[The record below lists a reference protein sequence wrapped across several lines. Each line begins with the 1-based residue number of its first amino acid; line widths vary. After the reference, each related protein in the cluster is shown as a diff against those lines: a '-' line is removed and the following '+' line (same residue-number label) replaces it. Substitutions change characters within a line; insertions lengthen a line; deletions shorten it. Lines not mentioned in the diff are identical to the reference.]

1 MIEVLSTDNIS
12 PFGALRRCLLRH
24 GCMSESI
31 ELRRSANEGFASIV
45 RVVRPYVELTK
56 PRLATLLLIITL
68 GTYHVAVHVRRAASF
83 GSADG
88 LGFATAGAT
97 GQVWIDF
104 AILAVSVVLYA
115 SGMFA
120 LNHYLERDIDG
131 LMARTARRPLPSGR
145 LNPDAA
151 LLFGIGCSIL
161 GTLAL
166 TLWVNTLAG
175 VLAVLNLVIYL
186 GIYTPLKR
194 RTPVHTAL
202 GAFAGAMP
210 PLVGWTAATGEL
222 SPEAWALAAIVFAW
236 QFPHF
241 YAVQLKNL
249 KGYRNANVKV
259 LPVTDEPGKR
269 VRFEIIFWTVA
280 TLGASLLPIAVGLT
294 RMWYAVPAVVLWV
307 LFAYR
312 AFEVCRSYDVLHARK
327 LLRSSVIYL
336 PCLFVFI
343 GLAIL

>member
-1 MIEVLSTDNIS
+1 
-12 PFGALRRCLLRH
+12 
-24 GCMSESI
+24 MSESI
-31 ELRRSANEGFASIV
+31 ELRRTTTTNEGLASVFRAIG
-45 RVVRPYVELTK
+45 PYVELTK

-68 GTYHVAVHVRRAASF
+68 GTYHVAVHVGRVASLT
-83 GSADG
+83 AVDG

-145 LNPDAA
+145 LSPDAA
-151 LLFGIGCSIL
+151 RLFGIGCSIL

-175 VLAVLNLVIYL
+175 LLAVLNLLIYL
-186 GIYTPLKR
+186 AIYTPLKR

-210 PLVGWTAATGEL
+210 PLVGWAAATGTL
-222 SPEAWALAAIVFAW
+222 SPEAWALAAIVFTW

-249 KGYRNANVKV
+249 KGYRNARVKV
-259 LPVTDEPGKR
+259 LPVTDESGKR
-269 VRFEIIFWTVA
+269 VRFEIVFWTIA

-294 RMWYAVPAVVLWV
+294 RPWYVVPAVALWV
-307 LFAYR
+307 LFAFR
-312 AFEVCRSYDVLHARK
+312 AFEACRNYDVVHARR